1 MQVWRCIRHTP
12 GLLLISLLTDLANHI
27 FCYSHCNIQPKQISQ
42 TIEQSDHFLVL
53 KFIHSDF
60 TDKAHLFV
68 NIYTKTCTS
77 SAKHSVIFV
86 NVSVF
91 LNSADVCILSMPRCF
106 LVGKRSWAG
115 RGWLLLHY
123 LSRYGRVGSEGRAQ
137 RFARRMIRLVEAT
150 GTVWNHQ
157 LPKLVFP
164 GSASRQDATEQS
176 WNNLLI
182 FKQAKCQG
190 NVLPLLTYKHTS
202 TTYRGEPL
210 TH

>member
-1 MQVWRCIRHTP
+1 M
-12 GLLLISLLTDLANHI
+12 
-27 FCYSHCNIQPKQISQ
+27 
-42 TIEQSDHFLVL
+42 
-53 KFIHSDF
+53 
-60 TDKAHLFV
+60 
-68 NIYTKTCTS
+68 
-77 SAKHSVIFV
+77 IFV
-86 NVSVF
+86 HVSVF
-91 LNSADVCILSMPRCF
+91 LNSADVCILNMPRCF
-106 LVGKRSWAG
+106 LLGRRSWAG
-115 RGWLLLHY
+115 HGWLLLHY
-123 LSRYGRVGSEGRAQ
+123 LSRCGRVGSEGRAQ

-190 NVLPLLTYKHTS
+190 NVLPLLTYKHTC

-210 TH
+210 THKLSTISLRYKYLDKNCRVVCCVVLCVCVCGVVTVFGGCGGVCGCLVCLLWCPHFSLIVQSDF

>member
-1 MQVWRCIRHTP
+1 
-12 GLLLISLLTDLANHI
+12 
-27 FCYSHCNIQPKQISQ
+27 
-42 TIEQSDHFLVL
+42 
-53 KFIHSDF
+53 
-60 TDKAHLFV
+60 
-68 NIYTKTCTS
+68 
-77 SAKHSVIFV
+77 
-86 NVSVF
+86 
-91 LNSADVCILSMPRCF
+91 MPRCF
-106 LVGKRSWAG
+106 LLGRRSWAG
-115 RGWLLLHY
+115 HGWLLLHY
-123 LSRYGRVGSEGRAQ
+123 LSRCGRVGSEGRAQ

-190 NVLPLLTYKHTS
+190 NVLPLLTYKHTC

-210 TH
+210 THKLSTILCGKYLDKIVVCVCVCVCVCVGMFMWFMRTQICIMTWVWHRYYKEKVIYEDIIIWIYGCPHNLKRL